1 MSGIRSL
8 PDRPTR
14 EKALLSR
21 DGWFNGGPRHEAA
34 ADQTQ
39 GKFRATPGGRSA
51 AAQRPSQSNGGRQ
64 GPRKYSAQGHASRN
78 GVPHQRL
85 APVSRVV
92 QGMKPLPD
100 KMISPLRRQAADVL
114 RRARQLPVGHARNDL
129 RQLAVGLLW
138 LEKRGFVAVP
148 EDREVFARQRKN
160 EGRSVGDRDTSQR

>member
-8 PDRPTR
+8 PDRPAP

-64 GPRKYSAQGHASRN
+64 GPRKYSAQGQASRN

-100 KMISPLRRQAADVL
+100 KVISPLRRQAADVL

-148 EDREVFARQRKN
+148 EDREAFARQRKN